1 MRPSHSRRVS
11 QHSALLRALEE
22 YRTKVDS
29 AYATYLISG
38 SLHPN
43 DMDID
48 QDEDNWDE
56 DFDPDDRVE
65 EIHVLLA
72 GQDELEGVF
81 VSSSRLH

>member
-1 MRPSHSRRVS
+1 
-11 QHSALLRALEE
+11 
-22 YRTKVDS
+22 
-29 AYATYLISG
+29 
-38 SLHPN
+38 
-43 DMDID
+43 MDID